1 MLLHLYYGPLLS
13 KMDNIL
19 LEHDLEGSFCFIGA
33 STHVTFHVWL
43 ISVLRIKNRKEAE
56 ERREEI

>member
-19 LEHDLEGSFCFIGA
+19 LEHDLEGSFCFIGRLG
-33 STHVTFHVWL
+33 S
-43 ISVLRIKNRKEAE
+43 
-56 ERREEI
+56 